1 MVSLSHQHCVIFCR
15 GVSNVRQVL
24 SILWPPYELY
34 LATRAKQVQSCSG
47 TWEQSLEKLKIEISG
62 KSKEDIADAEK
73 IASSVLDA
81 EAKRKDVLEAKAT
94 TFIVPPTVATA
105 ITAAIAPLTKDLG
118 LSGFVATLITI
129 SYTIALVHLLV
140 SSWYAISARRAEG
153 FVVISSTNALDLIS
167 KSPVE
172 RIAERLNYAR
182 LNEPALLIKSNR
194 LSVSE
199 DLFLRGL
206 AFLAFAACL
215 TLFAHIARV

>member
-81 EAKRKDVLEAKAT
+81 EAKRKDQSRAKE
-94 TFIVPPTVATA
+94 FQ
-105 ITAAIAPLTKDLG
+105 
-118 LSGFVATLITI
+118 SQ
-129 SYTIALVHLLV
+129 
-140 SSWYAISARRAEG
+140 
-153 FVVISSTNALDLIS
+153 
-167 KSPVE
+167 
-172 RIAERLNYAR
+172 
-182 LNEPALLIKSNR
+182 
-194 LSVSE
+194 
-199 DLFLRGL
+199 
-206 AFLAFAACL
+206 
-215 TLFAHIARV
+215 